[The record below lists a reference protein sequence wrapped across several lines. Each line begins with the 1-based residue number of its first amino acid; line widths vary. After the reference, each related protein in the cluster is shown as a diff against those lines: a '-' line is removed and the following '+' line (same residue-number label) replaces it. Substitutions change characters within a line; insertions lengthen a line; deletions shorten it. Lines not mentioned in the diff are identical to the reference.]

1 MVSEALLLPI
11 SRARKRSEARK
22 REQHR
27 RGGGGTN
34 TGKEASDQNRSDSR
48 PPYLSGER
56 QSWERGIVDAPLR
69 RQSWERGFVVAMWD
83 RGRAVAEAV
92 VGTWVRGCKRI
103 TT

>member
-11 SRARKRSEARK
+11 SCARKGSEARK
-22 REQHR
+22 REQHK

-56 QSWERGIVDAPLR
+56 QSWERGRAVAG
-69 RQSWERGFVVAMWD
+69 QSWERGLVA
-83 RGRAVAEAV
+83 AKE
-92 VGTWVRGCKRI
+92 
-103 TT
+103 